1 MKENNAFAA
10 RCGSGDEVM
19 SLAQGI
25 KEMKNMLL
33 VLPSR
38 LRSMWA
44 ENSSVFPESLR
55 LNLNR
60 IIYCALVSI
69 PINLVNILAV
79 FLRTPLNETEALW
92 RQGVILGNGGML
104 LSMIVFLIAGLR
116 FRRTGRQ
123 RPAFVLSILLVLT
136 LFVVACTLSAVDQ
149 LITTN
154 ITPFV
159 LACLLAGALL
169 MFRPLTSGLIFIAGL
184 TMFVLLID
192 QGGDTGVLL
201 SNRINGLTAAGL
213 GFGLSLASWRHLIV
227 ELRQRRQIEAQSAE
241 LERVNRELKA
251 MAFTDSLTGL
261 PNRRYFDQAMER
273 ELASIE
279 RGGKTASIIEFDLDF
294 FKNINDSLGH
304 TAGDEILRQV
314 AALAG
319 ETTRK
324 ADLLARYGG
333 EEFILLLPETPLE
346 GAVTAAENLR
356 RRIASHT
363 FRSGGQEIKLTG
375 SFGVA
380 EISVNTGVNFYRAVD
395 RALYRAKQKG
405 RNCVCVEVMP
415 DGEAPARFDAP

>member
-1 MKENNAFAA
+1 M
-10 RCGSGDEVM
+10 G
-19 SLAQGI
+19 LAPSI
-25 KEMKNMLL
+25 KEKNN
-33 VLPSR
+33 V
-38 LRSMWA
+38 LRSLPAHLKTIWA
-44 ENSSVFPESLR
+44 ENSSVAADSIR

-69 PINLVNILAV
+69 PVNLINILQV
-79 FLRTPLNETEALW
+79 FLRNPMNGMEADW
-92 RQGVILGNGGML
+92 RQGVMLGNGGML
-104 LSMIVFLIAGLR
+104 LSMIFFLIAALR
-116 FRRTGRQ
+116 LRQTGRQ
-123 RPAFVLSILLVLT
+123 RPAFVLSVLVVFT
-136 LFVVACTLSAVDQ
+136 LFVVASALSAVDQ

-159 LACLLAGALL
+159 LACLVAGALFML
-169 MFRPLTSGLIFIAGL
+169 RPFASGLVFIAGL
-184 TMFVLLID
+184 AMFVVVID
-192 QGGDTGVLL
+192 RGGNPDVLL

-213 GFGLSLASWRHLIV
+213 GFGLSLASWRHLIIG
-227 ELRQRRQIEAQSAE
+227 LRQRRQIEAQSAE

-273 ELASIE
+273 ALAAIQ
-279 RGGKTASIIEFDLDF
+279 RGGKAASVIEFDLDF

-304 TAGDEILRQV
+304 TAGDEILRQI

-356 RRIASHT
+356 RQIASHP
-363 FRSGGQEIKLTG
+363 FRSGDREIKLTG

-380 EISVNTGVNFYRAVD
+380 EISVSSGANYYRAVD

-405 RNCVCVEVMP
+405 RNCVCVEAMS
-415 DGEAPARFDAP
+415 DANPSPRLDAS